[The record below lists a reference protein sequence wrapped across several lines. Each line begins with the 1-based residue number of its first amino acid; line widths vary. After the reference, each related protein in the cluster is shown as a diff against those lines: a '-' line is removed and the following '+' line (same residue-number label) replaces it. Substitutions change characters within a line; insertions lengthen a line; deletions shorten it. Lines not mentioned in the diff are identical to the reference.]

1 MGKVTISI
9 HLSCF
14 QASVHLQASD
24 PGLCLHR
31 LLAILHVLPHG
42 GGHVQVPVVRVETMV
57 RAPVEAASCAVVEQ
71 GGDHRVLEKRLQK
84 CLQIEKKTSGISGM
98 RDLTIGKSFSILY
111 NLKTD

>member
-9 HLSCF
+9 YLSCF

-31 LLAILHVLPHG
+31 LLTILHVLPHG

-57 RAPVEAASCAVVEQ
+57 RAPVEAAGCAVVEQ
-71 GGDHRVLEKRLQK
+71 GGDHRVLEERVQK
-84 CLQIEKKTSGISGM
+84 CLLQLKIEPQVS
-98 RDLTIGKSFSILY
+98 LA
-111 NLKTD
+111 